1 MQSAGE
7 PGVTS
12 VSAEIPAF
20 ASAESGRNRR
30 NEFVLIIL
38 PTACSN
44 CPLYNGIFDRPDF
57 DSTLKS
63 ELWKSSH
70 RLVRVIRDRFCRH
83 QPRFKHRQLM
93 AVVRTCTAP
102 SA

>member
-7 PGVTS
+7 PGVNS
-12 VSAEIPAF
+12 VSAETPAF

-70 RLVRVIRDRFCRH
+70 RVWSLSFVTVS
-83 QPRFKHRQLM
+83 
-93 AVVRTCTAP
+93 AGTCFDLNIA
-102 SA
+102 S

>member
-7 PGVTS
+7 PGVNST
-12 VSAEIPAF
+12 SAETPAC

-38 PTACSN
+38 ATACSN
-44 CPLYNGIFDRPDF
+44 CLLHNGVLHNGVFHRPDF
-57 DSTLKS
+57 DSTFKS

-70 RLVRVIRDRFCRH
+70 RVWSLSFVIVS
-83 QPRFKHRQLM
+83 
-93 AVVRTCTAP
+93 AGTCPDLNIA
-102 SA
+102 S